1 MKWIRLVSLCLVFIH
16 GFYLNKYELI
26 KNKTTNILL
35 KSRCFDR
42 RWGALDSQVCA
53 LICQESNLIISL
65 PNKKDNSKFSLFCN
79 SSSVRL
85 YSLNNWPW
93 IQYTVKI
100 QNIRRLNG
108 MPVTLSCTNYKL
120 ASNCV
125 RKVILLIND
134 YGRV

>member
-1 MKWIRLVSLCLVFIH
+1 MFMLQHAYCLIT
-16 GFYLNKYELI
+16 L
-26 KNKTTNILL
+26 NILL
-35 KSRCFDR
+35 KNQWTFILNSLFYWLISRCIDRR

-65 PNKKDNSKFSLFCN
+65 TNKKDNSKFSLFCN

-100 QNIRRLNG
+100 QNTRRINE

-125 RKVILLIND
+125 KKVILFINE